1 MTLEETECLLE
12 ILEAAYPSFKWTQK
26 KSLSAA
32 VWNFF
37 LKEYS
42 AGTVSRAVRDYIK
55 DDIRGYPPSIGQ
67 LLAIINFNSKEK
79 EHE

>member
-1 MTLEETECLLE
+1 MTLEETECLLKL
-12 ILEAAYPSFKWTQK
+12 LEAAYPSFKWTQK
-26 KSLSAA
+26 KSLSAV
-32 VWNFF
+32 VWNCF
-37 LKEYS
+37 LREYS
-42 AGTVSRAVRDYIK
+42 ADTVALAVNDYIK